1 MEVKETFHL
10 LLFCIGDSMNPY
22 LLIVFLFF
30 SLFGFEKIDGQ
41 NQFDGYWSGFITQ
54 VPAGISDRY
63 FFSFE
68 VQSDG
73 AYISG
78 KTIIRIEEDMEIFG
92 EMSFAGT
99 WNGQQFKF
107 LETEITNE
115 KIYAFAYWCKKSI
128 TLAPFLEKN
137 KWVLRGI
144 WKSDVCPGTGEIFL
158 VKPDAL

>member
-73 AYISG
+73 AERRNI
-78 KTIIRIEEDMEIFG
+78 TRLTPRRRDPPATPFPP
-92 EMSFAGT
+92 ACPATALLVRPLGT
-99 WNGQQFKF
+99 D
-107 LETEITNE
+107 
-115 KIYAFAYWCKKSI
+115 
-128 TLAPFLEKN
+128 
-137 KWVLRGI
+137 RR
-144 WKSDVCPGTGEIFL
+144 L
-158 VKPDAL
+158 VRPVRPDGGC